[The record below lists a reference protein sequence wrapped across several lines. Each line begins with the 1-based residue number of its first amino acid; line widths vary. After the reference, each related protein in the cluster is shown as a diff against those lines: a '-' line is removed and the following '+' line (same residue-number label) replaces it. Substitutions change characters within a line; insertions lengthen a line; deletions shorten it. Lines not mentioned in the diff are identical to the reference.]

1 MIKNNKASLSKGIEI
16 IKNELLTIP
25 NKSGIYQMIGENS
38 EYLYIGKAKNLNNRI
53 KFYTQP
59 KRLNS
64 RLSYMVSNTVKLEII
79 VTSSEI
85 EALLLESNLIK
96 KFEPIFNILLK
107 DDKSFSS
114 ILFNLSHSFPQLSAH
129 RGQRNI
135 KGDYFGPFVS
145 KNCSKN
151 NRNTTENFSFKNLQ

>member
-1 MIKNNKASLSKGIEI
+1 M
-16 IKNELLTIP
+16 
-25 NKSGIYQMIGENS
+25 
-38 EYLYIGKAKNLNNRI
+38 YIGKAKNLNNRI

-129 RGQRNI
+129 RVKEILRAIILDLLSQ
-135 KGDYFGPFVS
+135 

>member
-1 MIKNNKASLSKGIEI
+1 MNFHIWIAIK
-16 IKNELLTIP
+16 
-25 NKSGIYQMIGENS
+25 
-38 EYLYIGKAKNLNNRI
+38 GKAKNLNNRI

-79 VTSSEI
+79 VTSSEM

-129 RGQRNI
+129 RGLRNI
-135 KGDYFGPFVS
+135 KGEYFGPFVS
-145 KNCSKN
+145 KKQYKRLLKHCRK
-151 NRNTTENFSFKNLQ
+151 FFF

>member
-1 MIKNNKASLSKGIEI
+1 MG
-16 IKNELLTIP
+16 
-25 NKSGIYQMIGENS
+25 SGIYQMIGENS
-38 EYLYIGKAKNLNNRI
+38 EYLYIGKARNLNNRI

-96 KFEPIFNILLK
+96 NLNLYLIYCLK
-107 DDKSFSS
+107 TIKVLVQFYSIYL
-114 ILFNLSHSFPQLSAH
+114 ILFLNYLHIEAKEILRAIILDLLS
-129 RGQRNI
+129 QR
-135 KGDYFGPFVS
+135 KL
-145 KNCSKN
+145 
-151 NRNTTENFSFKNLQ
+151 FKKQ